1 MDTSLKKIISNGI
14 ASLSHI
20 FQSEQLSESAL
31 GIDIGSSAIKV
42 VQLKKKG
49 GKAILETYGAISLG
63 PYAKSDIGSVTN
75 LEPTEIVK
83 ALIDVMKES
92 NVTTKKGI
100 IAIPSSSSLIFILSL
115 PGKITEDKLPSI
127 VPIEAR
133 KYIPVPASE
142 ISLDWFMIPKES
154 EEAFESSIDQKPGAV
169 AAEPKVEVLVVAI
182 HNDILARYQEILTKT
197 ELKSESFEMEI
208 FSNIRSTFNH
218 DMAPVLL
225 MDFGASKT
233 KLSIVE
239 AGVVRV
245 FHVVNRGG
253 ADITHNIST
262 ALSLSFTEAEKL
274 KRETGLTDAANKNV
288 ADIVRASVDY
298 IFADTHSVVLAYEK
312 KYNKNIS
319 KIILAGGG
327 SLVKGLKE
335 SAAESFH
342 TEVIYADPFSKTEAP
357 AFLAPVLALSGPEF
371 AVAIGL
377 ALRSLS

>member
-1 MDTSLKKIISNGI
+1 M
-14 ASLSHI
+14 
-20 FQSEQLSESAL
+20 
-31 GIDIGSSAIKV
+31 
-42 VQLKKKG
+42 
-49 GKAILETYGAISLG
+49 
-63 PYAKSDIGSVTN
+63 
-75 LEPTEIVK
+75 
-83 ALIDVMKES
+83 
-92 NVTTKKGI
+92 
-100 IAIPSSSSLIFILSL
+100 
-115 PGKITEDKLPSI
+115 
-127 VPIEAR
+127 PIEAR